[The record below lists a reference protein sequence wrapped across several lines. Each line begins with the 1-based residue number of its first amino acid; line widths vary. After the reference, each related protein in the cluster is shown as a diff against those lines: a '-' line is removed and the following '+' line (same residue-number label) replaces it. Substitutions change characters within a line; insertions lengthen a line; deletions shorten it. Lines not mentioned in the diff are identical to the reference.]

1 MYVYELLRC
10 EELHF
15 VGTIT
20 EISLY
25 KIESLLLVSSL
36 LRLSRPYILQSPT
49 HANAFQWLCVL
60 RMYSYAFLYTP
71 ALLLFFPTF
80 TTSRSFLHH
89 HLPHVM

>member
-36 LRLSRPYILQSPT
+36 LRLSSLQNS
-49 HANAFQWLCVL
+49 FVLC
-60 RMYSYAFLYTP
+60 
-71 ALLLFFPTF
+71 
-80 TTSRSFLHH
+80 
-89 HLPHVM
+89 

>member
-1 MYVYELLRC
+1 MVAPWVLRVPLISERSGRCLL
-10 EELHF
+10 
-15 VGTIT
+15 VN
-20 EISLY
+20 Y
-25 KIESLLLVSSL
+25 VSSL